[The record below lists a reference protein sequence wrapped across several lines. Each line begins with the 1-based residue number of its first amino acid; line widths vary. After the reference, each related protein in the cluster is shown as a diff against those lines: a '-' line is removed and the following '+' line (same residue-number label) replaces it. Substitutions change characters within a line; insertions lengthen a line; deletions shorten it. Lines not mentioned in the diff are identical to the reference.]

1 MTDIPKGF
9 SPNPYPYHHEL
20 NLEIDSLS
28 NLGLGIGR
36 DKGWVIQVPFVLPG
50 EIVRVRIFRNHKNY
64 SSADCIEI
72 LEQSAS
78 RTNPVCEIFG
88 ECGGC
93 QYQHVGIGSLHILQ
107 KFHRQD

>member
-20 NLEIDSLS
+20 NVEIDSLS

-78 RTNPVCEIFG
+78 R
-88 ECGGC
+88 
-93 QYQHVGIGSLHILQ
+93 LILSV
-107 KFHRQD
+107 KFLENVEAANTTRKL